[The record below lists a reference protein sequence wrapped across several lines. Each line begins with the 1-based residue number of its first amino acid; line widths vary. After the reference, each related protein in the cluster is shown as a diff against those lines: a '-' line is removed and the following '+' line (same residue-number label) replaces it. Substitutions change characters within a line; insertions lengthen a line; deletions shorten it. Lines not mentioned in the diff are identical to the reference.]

1 MHCKVKDNT
10 ATRSGRIYDI
20 LAEVLCLQV
29 NDGKTLSSFKKKKLE
44 IVTKGLSLFIT
55 GAVGIYLDLLIG
67 SFAHQYNR
75 IFTKITHT
83 HTKDFRFTPKL
94 GNSASD

>member
-1 MHCKVKDNT
+1 MKERHCHLL
-10 ATRSGRIYDI
+10 R
-20 LAEVLCLQV
+20 
-29 NDGKTLSSFKKKKLE
+29 KKKLE

-83 HTKDFRFTPKL
+83 HKGL
-94 GNSASD
+94 